1 MSTPTQIRTALEQI
15 LPLVKNPG
23 RYIGGEA
30 NQVVKDPARV
40 LATMALVFPDA
51 YELGMSHNGTKVLYH
66 VLNREIDLAAE
77 RAFAPMPDMA
87 ERMRERGIPL
97 YALESYRPV
106 RDFSAIGISLQTEL
120 NYTNVPYVLELAGLK
135 AFAAEREDADPFV
148 IGGGPCMANPEPVAD
163 FFDLF
168 VIGDGEILAADIL
181 RRIGRGRAEGRP
193 KAEILRELSSL
204 KGVYVPALLPMVES
218 AFGESVPPLD
228 GSQGPYLRAK
238 AVQRTW
244 VEVLNKDDYPTRNL
258 VPHMKLVH
266 DRFSVEVMRGCT
278 QGCRF
283 CQAGYWYRPN
293 RELQA
298 DDVVDLAREGLAATG
313 ESELGLLSLST
324 ADYGQVEKV
333 LDALIDR
340 EDFED
345 ISLSL
350 PSLRA
355 NSFGQG
361 IARKAAALNGGKSA
375 TFAPETGSERLRKMI
390 NKTISDNDM
399 YEAAESVFAN
409 GFHNIKLYTMVGL
422 PTENLDDMRAFCGLI
437 ANLNAIGQK
446 YNRRN
451 TVHASIGILVPK
463 PFTPMQWVPFM
474 DEAKV
479 AGHIRFV
486 REQFRH
492 VKSVRISWSEYG
504 LAHVESFYSRAD
516 RKASALVYQ
525 AYRRGQIFESFG
537 EHFSY
542 DGWKA
547 LWAEAGYPQ
556 ERIFRERGLDEVF
569 PWDYIHAGANKGFLK
584 NEYKKMYKED
594 SAPVPDCKWGDCQK
608 CGIPGNGQDTR
619 LAKAPERHQAKSRTP
634 EEIKAL
640 AAARKQRRDGVHPYH
655 LVYRKSGLSRFI
667 AHQATMD
674 LFEKAFRRLRIPL
687 HYSEGFNPRPV
698 IKNTGALP
706 LGLESRQELLVVE
719 FREPL
724 AGTPAEQCASLGA
737 VMPDGM
743 DIVSLR
749 PARRSR
755 MPRVETV
762 EYRSGPMPGG
772 ESETREIV
780 ARYRAGDWRKVLRS
794 RDRDVDLG
802 DEILD
807 AWSEDGELCLRARTQ
822 PSGATVSPYLAFA
835 ALLDADPEA
844 LRCRPIYK
852 ASFALAGAAG
862 TEATGADAAG
872 TGRSAAG
879 TDRTAEMVRS
889 SAALNSAEGRVAG

>member
-1 MSTPTQIRTALEQI
+1 MDMQKNRILEELERI
-15 LPLVKNPG
+15 LPSVKNPG

-30 NQVVKDPARV
+30 NQVVKDPGHV
-40 LATMALVFPDA
+40 LADMALVFPDA

-66 VLNREIDLAAE
+66 LLNREPDLAAE

-87 ERMRERGIPL
+87 DALRMGGIPL

-120 NYTNVPYVLELAGLK
+120 NYTNVPFVLELSGLA
-135 AFAAEREDADPFV
+135 AFARDRAESDPLV

-168 VIGDGEILAADIL
+168 VIGDGEILAVEIL
-181 RRIGRGRAEGRP
+181 RRIGIGRREG
-193 KAEILRELSSL
+193 KAKADILKDLAALR
-204 KGVYVPALLPMVES
+204 GVYVPALLPVVDS
-218 AFGESVPPLD
+218 PHGESIPPVD

-238 AVQRTW
+238 SVQRAW

-293 RELQA
+293 RELKA
-298 DDVVDLAREGLAATG
+298 DDVVDLARAGLAATG

-324 ADYGQVEKV
+324 ADYGAVEKV
-333 LDALIDR
+333 LDALIDQ

-345 ISLSL
+345 VSLSL

-361 IARKAAALNGGKSA
+361 IARKAAALNGAKSA
-375 TFAPETGSERLRKMI
+375 TFAPETGSERLRRMI
-390 NKTISDNDM
+390 NKTISDQDM

-422 PTENLDDMRAFCGLI
+422 PTEDLDDMRAFCGLI
-437 ANLNAIGQK
+437 RNLNAIGQK
-446 YNRRN
+446 YSRRN

-474 DEAKV
+474 EEEKV
-479 AGHIRFV
+479 KEHIRFV
-486 REQFRH
+486 REEFRY
-492 VKSVRISWSEYG
+492 VKSVRISWSDYG

-516 RKASALVYQ
+516 RKASGLVYE
-525 AYRRGQIFESFG
+525 AYRRGMVFESFN

-542 DGWKA
+542 EGWKR
-547 LWAEAGYPQ
+547 LWVETGYPQ
-556 ERIFRERGLDEVF
+556 ERIYRQRGLDEVF
-569 PWDYIHAGANKGFLK
+569 PWDFIHAGANKGYLK
-584 NEYKKMYKED
+584 NEYRKMFKED

-608 CGIPGNGQDTR
+608 CGIPGNGLDTKLSPQPEKY
-619 LAKAPERHQAKSRTP
+619 LAKNRTP
-634 EEIKAL
+634 GEIKAL
-640 AAARKQRRDGVHPYH
+640 ADERKRRRSGIFPYH

-667 AHQATMD
+667 AHQNTLD

-687 HYSEGFNPRPV
+687 NYSEGFNPRPV

-719 FREPL
+719 LRERL
-724 AGTPAEQCASLGA
+724 QGTSEEISRRLTEVLPE
-737 VMPDGM
+737 GM
-743 DIVSLR
+743 EVVAFR
-749 PARRSR
+749 PAQRSR

-762 EYRSGPMPGG
+762 VYRSGAFPGG
-772 ESETREIV
+772 AESLAAAV
-780 ARYRAGDWRKVLRS
+780 ARFQAGDYRKVLRN
-794 RDRDVDLG
+794 RDKDVDLAG
-802 DEILD
+802 EILEVW
-807 AWSEDGELCLRARTQ
+807 AEDGELCVRTRTQ
-822 PSGATVSPYLAFA
+822 PSGATISPYLAFA
-835 ALLDADPEA
+835 GLLDAEPEA
-844 LRCRPIYK
+844 LRSAPIYK
-852 ASFALAGAAG
+852 AAYTLEAAV
-862 TEATGADAAG
+862 AA
-872 TGRSAAG
+872 
-879 TDRTAEMVRS
+879 
-889 SAALNSAEGRVAG
+889 